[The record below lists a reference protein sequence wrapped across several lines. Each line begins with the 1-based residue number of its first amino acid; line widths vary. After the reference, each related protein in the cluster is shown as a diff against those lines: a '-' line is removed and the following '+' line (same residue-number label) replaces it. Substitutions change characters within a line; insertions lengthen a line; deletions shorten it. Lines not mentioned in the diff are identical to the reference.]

1 MNLQTVTAFLALAQQ
16 APQDTEFLAFI
27 WRSLPLQPSRFRLE
41 FMKAAHLFSA
51 ALTLCLSTSAV
62 AQDYPYDDAN
72 QESDSAASLPVEVPN
87 SSSPTQRVP
96 KKALS
101 LFRMGLKVGA
111 NFTSFQ
117 DRLCV
122 AADNL
127 GCASYLNRSF
137 TGVGFEGR
145 VSFGWDLAYQPVF
158 IETEVGFSQKLANLE
173 APLKVIQVQQGL
185 FHRER
190 IGKNSLWKNGV
201 LAVVDLRVFKNSDS
215 QTSAATVPAIGFAT
229 LIEWG
234 SFITQANFYLHQLR
248 SNENHFSSSLLVG
261 TRF

>member
-1 MNLQTVTAFLALAQQ
+1 MKTAY
-16 APQDTEFLAFI
+16 
-27 WRSLPLQPSRFRLE
+27 
-41 FMKAAHLFSA
+41 LFSA
-51 ALTLCLSTSAV
+51 VLALFTTTSVV
-62 AQDYPYDDAN
+62 AQDYPYDD
-72 QESDSAASLPVEVPN
+72 SKPDPDSAASLPVEVPN
-87 SSSPTQRVP
+87 PASPTQRVP

-101 LFRMGLKVGA
+101 LFRMGLKVGS

-122 AADNL
+122 AADNA
-127 GCASYLNRSF
+127 GCITYLNRNY

-145 VSFGWDLAYQPVF
+145 ISFGWDLAYQPIF
-158 IETEVGFSQKLANLE
+158 IETEVGYLQKLSNLE

-201 LAVVDLRVFKNSDS
+201 LAVVDLRVFENAD
-215 QTSAATVPAIGFAT
+215 TELRAATVPAIGFAT

-234 SFITQANFYLHQLR
+234 SFLTQLNFYLHQLR
-248 SNENHFSSSLLVG
+248 AHQNHFSTSLLVG
-261 TRF
+261 ARF